1 MRDIKFRVW
10 DKEYDLMYEDVGIIG
25 NRLILEYELDEDWE
39 EIDQTCYV
47 DIDETNEEYFKI
59 MQYTGIKDINGK
71 EIYDGDVIQDITD
84 GVKGIK
90 GVISWSD
97 AKLMYLF
104 ENKSLRI
111 GLELCRLYGPE
122 LEIIGNIYEN
132 PGLLEQ

>member
-1 MRDIKFRVW
+1 MRDIKFRAW
-10 DKEYDLMYEDVGIIG
+10 DKKDNLMYKYVGIIG
-25 NRLILEYELDEDWE
+25 NRLILEYEFDEDWE

-71 EIYDGDVIQDITD
+71 EIYEGDVIQDVTD
-84 GVKGIK
+84 GIK

-111 GLELCRLYGPE
+111 ELELCRLYVPE

-132 PGLLEQ
+132 LGLLEQ